1 MGKIEGISIKNFGSL
16 KNVTLGKTFSHQMN
30 RPLGN
35 MTTIIGSSGNGKS
48 TIADVFGFI
57 AVL

>member
-35 MTTIIGSSGNGKS
+35 RTSLR
-48 TIADVFGFI
+48 VFDILLRFCEKG
-57 AVL
+57 